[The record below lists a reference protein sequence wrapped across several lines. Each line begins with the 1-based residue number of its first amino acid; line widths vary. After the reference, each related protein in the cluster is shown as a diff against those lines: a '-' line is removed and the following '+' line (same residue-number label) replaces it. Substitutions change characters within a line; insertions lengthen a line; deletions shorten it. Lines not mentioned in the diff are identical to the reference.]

1 MSRVAL
7 ILAAAATLWTGPVG
21 AFEVFQSK
29 TNSAADRGVGAVQ
42 NGAGVTNLNIWI
54 DTKEGG
60 VGNANPGNPAL
71 ACSGPGSSGDYS
83 CAWGLEFVATG
94 DMEIAGFTPQQAGDY
109 VVMHPTSFPAG
120 TKTLRMNGGKP
131 TGPVYEL
138 DELRIGT
145 LQVRATGPTGELRL
159 NNGSSVDTLLNELAI
174 AGTPKVLA
182 VACGTGTSDGD
193 CDGLQGAADNCP
205 NYAQQSSADTDAD
218 GRGNECECTD
228 QNGDG
233 RNTVADL
240 VAINLAIFNPSLVT
254 PLCDGNNDG
263 ACNVNDIIAANVE
276 IFSPTST
283 SICARQP
290 VPGP

>member
-1 MSRVAL
+1 MPRITR
-7 ILAAAATLWTGPVG
+7 ILAVLATLLAGSAG
-21 AFEVFQSK
+21 AFEVFHSK
-29 TNSAADRGVGAVQ
+29 TNSAGDRAVGAVP
-42 NGAGVTNLNIWI
+42 NGGGVTNLNIWI
-54 DTKEGG
+54 DTKEPG
-60 VGNANPGNPAL
+60 VGNGSAGANP
-71 ACSGPGSSGDYS
+71 CSGPGSSGDYS
-83 CAWGLEFVATG
+83 CAWDLEFVAT
-94 DMEIAGFTPQQAGDY
+94 DNLEIAGFTPQQGGDY
-109 VVMHPTSFPAG
+109 IVMHPTTFPAG

-145 LQVRATGPTGELRL
+145 LQVRALGPAGEIRL
-159 NNGSSVDTLLNELAI
+159 NTGSSVDTLLNLVPI
-174 AGTPKVLA
+174 PGTPRKLA
-182 VACGTGTSDGD
+182 GVCGTATTDLD
-193 CDGLQGAADNCP
+193 CDGLSGAADNCP
-205 NYAQQSSADTDAD
+205 NHAQQSSADTDAD

-263 ACNVNDIIAANVE
+263 ACNVNDIISANIE
-276 IFSPTST
+276 IFSPTNTST
-283 SICARQP
+283 CARQP